1 MSRFFLAPAFCVALL
16 VLCAA
21 HPWVTS
27 AQKVPAGDSLAA
39 ILSSEAS
46 VYLRDVLAQVAE
58 ANPVLRASR
67 LDAEALGT
75 RKAQVAAWPDPT
87 IGVTYQPLPV
97 LTARGAQRTQWRV
110 EQPIPYPGKLR
121 LQGTIA
127 DLSADV
133 AGHEADVL
141 AADLALEA
149 KQAYY
154 ELYRVQQTEVLIR
167 DFQGELRS
175 FEEAAAV
182 RYEVG
187 AGTQQAILKAQ
198 LEKNGLA
205 QRLLDLRER
214 RRRAAEKL
222 ARLTNRPGSARALQ
236 TTPLARPNVPDL
248 ELARLLS
255 VATEERPEVAA
266 LEAAAEQAT
275 WQVELAQRQ
284 FWPDVGLS
292 LSYFDIAETDV
303 PPSATG
309 RDAVGV
315 GISVKVPLQ
324 RGRLHAQLE
333 EARLRQ
339 AQVEVRQEALQT
351 ELQTQIED
359 LLYALE
365 QEAQT
370 LDLYDET
377 LLPQAATTVEATL
390 SAYTTGRT
398 DFLNLLDAERTLFAL
413 HTGYED
419 AFFRYLET
427 AARLERALGITA
439 LDDLDVHEKAADA
452 SIPKSSSLR
461 RRGSRKATALP
472 IDLDLG
478 SSPE

>member
-1 MSRFFLAPAFCVALL
+1 MSRFFFAPAFCAALL
-16 VLCAA
+16 ALCAA
-21 HPWVTS
+21 SPQATS
-27 AQKVPAGDSLAA
+27 AQERPVRDSLGAPSAA
-39 ILSSEAS
+39 EAGIH
-46 VYLRDVLAQVAE
+46 LREVLAQVAQ

-67 LDAEALGT
+67 LEAEALGT
-75 RKAQVAAWPDPT
+75 RQAQVAAWPDPT
-87 IGVTYQPLPV
+87 VGVTYQPLPV

-110 EQPIPYPGKLR
+110 EQAIPYPGKLR

-133 AGHEADVL
+133 ASHEADVL
-141 AADLALEA
+141 AANLALEA

-154 ELYRVQQTEVLIR
+154 ELYRAQQTEALIR
-167 DFQGELRS
+167 DFQDELRS

-198 LEKNGLA
+198 LEKNQLA
-205 QRLLDLRER
+205 QRLIDLQAR
-214 RRRAAEKL
+214 RRRAAGKL
-222 ARLTNRPGSARALQ
+222 ARLTNQPGSVRAFQ
-236 TTPLARPNVPDL
+236 TTALARPELPQL
-248 ELARLLS
+248 EAARLLA

-266 LEAAAEQAT
+266 LEVADERT
-275 WQVELAQRQ
+275 TRQVELAEKQ
-284 FWPDVGLS
+284 FWPDFGLS
-292 LSYFDIAETDV
+292 LTYFDIADTDV

-315 GISVKVPLQ
+315 GVSVKVPLQ
-324 RGRLHAQLE
+324 RGRLRAQLE

-351 ELQTQIED
+351 ELQTQIEN

-370 LDLYDET
+370 LDLYNET
-377 LLPQAATTVEATL
+377 LLPQAATTVEAAL

-398 DFLNLLDAERTLFAL
+398 DFLSLLDAERTLFAL
-413 HTGYED
+413 RTGYED

-427 AARLERALGITA
+427 SARLERALGVA
-439 LDDLDVHEKAADA
+439 SLDDLDVREGAVDA
-452 SIPKSSSLR
+452 NIPQSSSPR
-461 RRGSRKATALP
+461 RRGSREATAMPL
-472 IDLDLG
+472 DLDPG
-478 SSPE
+478 SSPG